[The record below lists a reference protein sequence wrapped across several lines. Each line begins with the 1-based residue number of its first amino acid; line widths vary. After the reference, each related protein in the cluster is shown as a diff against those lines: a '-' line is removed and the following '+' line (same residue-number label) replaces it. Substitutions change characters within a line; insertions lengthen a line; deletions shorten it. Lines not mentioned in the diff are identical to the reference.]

1 MDRDHI
7 YLRELHYQIMAPIE
21 FLDSVEFLID
31 KLHYLY
37 ATGKGDE
44 AVQVAERIRAIEDR

>member
-1 MDRDHI
+1 MDRYHI

-37 ATGKGDE
+37 ETGNVDE
-44 AVQVAERIRAIEDR
+44 AEQVAERIRAIEKR